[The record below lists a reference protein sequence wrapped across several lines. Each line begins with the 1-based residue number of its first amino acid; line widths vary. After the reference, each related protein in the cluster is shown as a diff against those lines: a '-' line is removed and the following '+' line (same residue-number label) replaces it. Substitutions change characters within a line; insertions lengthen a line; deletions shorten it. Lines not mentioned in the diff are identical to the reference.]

1 MQCNMVCVVLHVA
14 LKYTVYQHAV
24 DRNFDGFTMQINLRL
39 KGDFDQTSRTIV
51 LSCMN
56 RRIMYFLA
64 N

>member
-1 MQCNMVCVVLHVA
+1 MVCVVLHVA
-14 LKYTVYQHAV
+14 LNYTVYQQAV
-24 DRNFDGFTMQINLRL
+24 DRNFDSFTLQINLRL

-64 N
+64 IN